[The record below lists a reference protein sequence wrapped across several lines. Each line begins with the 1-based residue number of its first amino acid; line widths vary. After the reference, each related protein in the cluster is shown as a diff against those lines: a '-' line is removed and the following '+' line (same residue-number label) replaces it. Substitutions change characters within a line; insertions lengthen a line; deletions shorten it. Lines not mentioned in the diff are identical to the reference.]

1 MSHADTELYAAR
13 AFAALGSEQ
22 RLAVLQVLVRA
33 GPAGLTVGALRKRV
47 GLPASTLTHHLKTLA
62 DADLVEQERRGRE
75 IYCAAAA
82 YDRIE
87 LLSQFLL
94 ARCCADAQSS

>member
-1 MSHADTELYAAR
+1 MTHSDTELYAAR

-22 RLAVLQVLVRA
+22 RLSVLQVLVRA
-33 GPAGLTVGALRKRV
+33 GNEGLTVGTLRERV

-62 DADLVEQERRGRE
+62 DADLVVQERRGRE

-94 ARCCADAQSS
+94 AQCCADAE